1 LVNFLLIILPLVIG
15 MTYVLLQWFLI
26 GEIKD
31 SIFIGILVG
40 ANALLLRGIL
50 MIGNYICKNCI
61 NFFMFTLSN
70 KKPNELEQESLRVLK
85 RIFNIKKMSISGF
98 IYGTVIGLAPFVLGI
113 WKENVILLI
122 FKRDLFYLH
131 IDSKIW

>member
-1 LVNFLLIILPLVIG
+1 

-70 KKPNELEQESLRVLK
+70 KKPNELEQSLCA
-85 RIFNIKKMSISGF
+85 F
-98 IYGTVIGLAPFVLGI
+98 
-113 WKENVILLI
+113 
-122 FKRDLFYLH
+122 
-131 IDSKIW
+131 